1 MEGEK
6 KGGDALP
13 SFFLQPQPQL
23 DNNNDMNKNKNI
35 PDPQSPPQG
44 AGNLR
49 HGSQEGKRLRVLR
62 ALPWLEQGVGHV
74 GFARGDAE
82 IQRGAQRRPGERF
95 QGRSGSRRDRSIQ
108 GDFFSRGLSRQGRR
122 RRLRRQRQRQRRP
135 AAEAAPV
142 GCGGAVQPGRGP
154 RLDAAAP
161 KAGGLPDR
169 PSGGRRSSRPSGGDD
184 ATAASESSS
193 DRAPA

>member
-82 IQRGAQRRPGERF
+82 IQCMVVVTAELY
-95 QGRSGSRRDRSIQ
+95 SLCCLLV
-108 GDFFSRGLSRQGRR
+108 GLW
-122 RRLRRQRQRQRRP
+122 LY
-135 AAEAAPV
+135 V
-142 GCGGAVQPGRGP
+142 
-154 RLDAAAP
+154 
-161 KAGGLPDR
+161 
-169 PSGGRRSSRPSGGDD
+169 
-184 ATAASESSS
+184 
-193 DRAPA
+193 RARVFRV